1 LHAGIIVYT
10 INNVNYSFDPR
21 KLAINVQRH
30 GVWFSEA
37 DGFEWE
43 TVQLRVDDRKR
54 YSEPRFVATG
64 LIEQRMYVMV
74 FCLRE
79 VSVRLI
85 SLRKANDREVK
96 RYVDNA

>member
-1 LHAGIIVYT
+1 
-10 INNVNYSFDPR
+10 
-21 KLAINVQRH
+21 
-30 GVWFSEA
+30 
-37 DGFEWE
+37 
-43 TVQLRVDDRKR
+43 VDDRKR

-64 LIEQRMYVMV
+64 LIEQRLYVMV

>member
-1 LHAGIIVYT
+1 M
-10 INNVNYSFDPR
+10 NYSFDPR
-21 KLAINVQRH
+21 KLATNVQRH

-43 TVQLRVDDRKR
+43 TVQLQVDDRKR

-64 LIEQRMYVMV
+64 LIEQRLYVMV

-96 RYVDNA
+96 RYVDSA

>member
-1 LHAGIIVYT
+1 M
-10 INNVNYSFDPR
+10 NYSFDPR

-64 LIEQRMYVMV
+64 LIEQRLYVMV
-74 FCLRE
+74 FCLRANA
-79 VSVRLI
+79 VRVI
-85 SLRKANDREVK
+85 SLRKANLREVK
-96 RYVDNA
+96 SYAEA